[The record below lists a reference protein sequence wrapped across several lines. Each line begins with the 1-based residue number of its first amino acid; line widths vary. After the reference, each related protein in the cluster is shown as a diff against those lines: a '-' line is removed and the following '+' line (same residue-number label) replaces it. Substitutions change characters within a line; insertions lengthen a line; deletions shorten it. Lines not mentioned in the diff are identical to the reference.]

1 MYKEEFFINN
11 VDLITGACIIME
23 LIMLFAIFLFLLIKS
38 WISQKK
44 KWSSFSTLILMG
56 HLLSLVLFDYPVE
69 RPMILD
75 WKFKFVIITKTFKSL
90 IISVSLFRDIELHRL
105 LHAENDHKLHR
116 SIGYYAH
123 LLFLLVQS
131 MFLGLLVLRKD
142 RVSEWLQNYDV
153 RTSIIGF
160 QIIFFHFSCF
170 ISEASDA
177 IERRYSK
184 NH

>member
-1 MYKEEFFINN
+1 MSIFDYEYKSI
-11 VDLITGACIIME
+11 
-23 LIMLFAIFLFLLIKS
+23 

-56 HLLSLVLFDYPVE
+56 HLLSLVFFCYPVE
-69 RPMILD
+69 CP
-75 WKFKFVIITKTFKSL
+75 IIPDLKTFKSL

-105 LHAENDHKLHR
+105 LHAENDHKLYR
-116 SIGYYAH
+116 SIGCYAH

-153 RTSIIGF
+153 RTSIIGC
-160 QIIFFHFSCF
+160 IKIKLFFSYFMFYFRSFRCH
-170 ISEASDA
+170 
-177 IERRYSK
+177 
-184 NH
+184 

>member
-11 VDLITGACIIME
+11 ADLITGACIIME
-23 LIMLFAIFLFLLIKS
+23 LILLFAIFLFLFIKS
-38 WISQKK
+38 YISQKK
-44 KWSSFSTLILMG
+44 KWSSFNTLILMG
-56 HLLSLVLFDYPVE
+56 HLLSLVFFHCPVE
-69 RPMILD
+69 RPMIPDL
-75 WKFKFVIITKTFKSL
+75 KFEFIVITKTFKSL

-105 LHAENDHKLHR
+105 LHAENDHTLHR

-153 RTSIIGF
+153 RTSIIGIE
-160 QIIFFHFSCF
+160 IIFFHFLCF

>member
-1 MYKEEFFINN
+1 M
-11 VDLITGACIIME
+11 
-23 LIMLFAIFLFLLIKS
+23 
-38 WISQKK
+38 
-44 KWSSFSTLILMG
+44 
-56 HLLSLVLFDYPVE
+56 
-69 RPMILD
+69 
-75 WKFKFVIITKTFKSL
+75 KTFKSL

-116 SIGYYAH
+116 SIGCYAH

-153 RTSIIGF
+153 RTSIIGLA
-160 QIIFFHFSCF
+160 IILFHFLCF

-184 NH
+184 NQ

>member
-23 LIMLFAIFLFLLIKS
+23 LILLFAIFLFLLIKS
-38 WISQKK
+38 CISQKK

-56 HLLSLVLFDYPVE
+56 HLLSLVFFH
-69 RPMILD
+69 R
-75 WKFKFVIITKTFKSL
+75 FVCRFVDAIFMKTFKSL

-105 LHAENDHKLHR
+105 LHAENDHKLYR
-116 SIGYYAH
+116 SIGCYAH

-153 RTSIIGF
+153 RTSIIGC
-160 QIIFFHFSCF
+160 IKIKLFFSYFMFYFRSFRCH
-170 ISEASDA
+170 
-177 IERRYSK
+177 
-184 NH
+184 